1 MSTATSFEVMVW
13 GVEDN
18 ILVDNYFN
26 VCGRG
31 AAWLLGY
38 LSTSVAVE
46 IGRLPKNGRAARAH
60 SYL

>member
-1 MSTATSFEVMVW
+1 MSTATAFEVMVW

-18 ILVDNYFN
+18 IPLYFN
-26 VCGRG
+26 IHGRG

-38 LSTSVAVE
+38 LRAFVAVE
-46 IGRLPKNGRAARAH
+46 PGRLPKNRKATRTY